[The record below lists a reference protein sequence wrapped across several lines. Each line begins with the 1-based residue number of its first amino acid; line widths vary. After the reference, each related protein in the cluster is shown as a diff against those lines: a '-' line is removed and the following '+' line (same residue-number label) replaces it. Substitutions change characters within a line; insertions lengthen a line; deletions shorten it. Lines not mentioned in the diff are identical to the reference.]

1 MHMVLLGSVLLWLY
15 NEFLQNSYD
24 LFTNILQGCFTGT
37 GTIISG
43 LILGLHPANERR
55 RYKVTPSLIGWVQ
68 T

>member
-1 MHMVLLGSVLLWLY
+1 MLDTSQCMFQGLIASARNFPVVLQSVVY
-15 NEFLQNSYD
+15 EQIN
-24 LFTNILQGCFTGT
+24 
-37 GTIISG
+37 ISG